1 MKFAKRWICLLTLT
15 LMFVTLITPV
25 SLGSNK
31 GVDQEIT
38 LFYPNSDW
46 LYTPINTNL
55 LFEGDHNYYLAALQQ
70 LAEPDSLPVNCY
82 DEFPKQFQILDV
94 EIDNNIAYVTLSDA
108 AMNDPN
114 LSNGWLNTLGD
125 IISFNLFNLDKN
137 INKVEFLPYSSNSKR
152 NIKTI
157 DRQNLFSEITPKK
170 TKTIPSLEIDTEAL
184 KKLSKE
190 ERNKKVQEA
199 IDNLLGEQTTAASVY
214 TICIDPGHGGS
225 DPGAVVGGVE
235 EADINLDI
243 SLAIQDYL
251 SDVSWPTFDVLM
263 TRTTDVDRTLTYR
276 HDFANNNNA
285 DIFISIHCNTF
296 TNSST
301 RGVTARYPNNHDM
314 ADSQVL
320 GNACIN
326 GVVSYSSIPKH
337 SNANYQSLQV
347 LRNTAMPATLVEC
360 GFMTN
365 SSDLTALLNEDDD
378 IGLGIGV
385 NANFWCQANL

>member
-1 MKFAKRWICLLTLT
+1 MKFAKRWVCLLIITLI
-15 LMFVTLITPV
+15 FVTLITPV
-25 SLGSNK
+25 SLGSSK
-31 GVDQEIT
+31 EVDQEIT

-46 LYTPINTNL
+46 LYTPIITNL
-55 LFEGDHNYYLAALQQ
+55 SFEGDHNYYLAALQK

-82 DEFPKQFQILDV
+82 DEFPESFQILDV
-94 EIDNNIAYVTLSDA
+94 ETDNNIAYVTLSDA

-114 LSNGWLNTLGD
+114 LSNGWQNTLGD

-137 INKVEFLPYSSNSKR
+137 INTVEFLPYSSNSKR
-152 NIKTI
+152 KIKTV

-170 TKTIPSLEIDTEAL
+170 IKTIPSLEIDTEAL

-199 IDNLLGEQTTAASVY
+199 IDNLLGEQSIAASVY

-225 DPGAVVGGVE
+225 DPGAVAGGVE
-235 EADINLDI
+235 EADLNLDI

-263 TRTTDVDRTLTYR
+263 TRTTDVKRSLTYR
-276 HDFANNNNA
+276 HDLANNNNA
-285 DIFISIHCNTF
+285 DIFISVHCNTF
-296 TNSST
+296 TNPST

-326 GVVSYSSIPKH
+326 GVESYSSIPKH
-337 SNANYQSLQV
+337 SDANYQSIQV
-347 LRNTAMPATLVEC
+347 IREATMPATLVEC